1 MAIPSVVDVRTGPAV
16 TPAEDLP
23 VTQANPPIVAPGA
36 APRVPRSFMG
46 DARPGSVDPRSALTP
61 TVRVAQ
67 ATTVVSDASPAAPA
81 PRDEGFLGPVWGFFN
96 PPPPSPLLRDKKR
109 LIASYGGIDTLVQT
123 FAPEQRQQ
131 YNRLLAQTDSATEP
145 AQLVAFEQRLRDLKT
160 RVMDSARA
168 AISAEQAR
176 VEAAGG
182 TFDRLAYLQ
191 QRGWVA
197 ASWRMAAPNRAVRD
211 SVPSD
216 GAEEQRAGLYNRR
229 VPVEAEL
236 ILDTRLPIA
245 AVDRNNMGVT
255 VVRGEDYGS
264 HVGLEQAQQLLAQ
277 RNHELT
283 TARAAEQQVNRSITQ
298 GAADVQAARMRIDQA
313 RAAVARA
320 TSQAELAQREVER
333 LTALATQADT
343 AARDA
348 ETQRA
353 SAAARIASDLLNL
366 DRGIDMS
373 ILFETGRAT
382 LRPESIRQL
391 QELGTALRSESL
403 SGLPIVVDGHTDAS
417 GSPERNQVL
426 SEQRAAAVVDYLV
439 NQLGVPRTMLTS
451 RGMGQR
457 DPKDPANP
465 LADVNRRV
473 QIAIDI
479 TPQRRAELQLR
490 ANEAQLAVDTR
501 AAELARA
508 SVDASANAVNAS
520 DRFSAASTAVTDAR
534 GAFDRAQ
541 ADYIAA
547 TARLR
552 EAQAALPAATAAVTT
567 ATSNVTASQ
576 RSVERE
582 TPLAEG
588 ALFVNDFRGNHFW
601 FEGQPER
608 LPERIAEAL
617 TRGFTNGGGEE
628 ASAARE
634 LLRRRNTTTGN
645 TLALDIGTVLA
656 QTEND
661 KSGWTVLGERFGDMF
676 KGMQGRWV
684 TINGYSGRGEYV
696 TASQQVPDTVT
707 PPREQIVEVELISPD
722 MLPPSPVLARDAAVA
737 TGPAGPQDVV
747 PGDNATAPAAAADPA
762 LAPLSSPDSTLTPV
776 NAENAADA
784 LAEAARRRA
793 EEAQR
798 NLEQLRAGM
807 DQQRAAAQT
816 PGPVTAPARSPR
828 IELALN
834 FARDSAV
841 ITDASALRA
850 LGPQLL
856 SEQFRGQRIFINGH
870 TDDTG
875 SAAHNLDL
883 SRRRAQA
890 VRDYLIANFN
900 IPAEI
905 LVVQGFGATRLKN
918 SSDPQASENR
928 RVEVVVGVQ

>member
-1 MAIPSVVDVRTGPAV
+1 MAVSSVADVRARAAV
-16 TPAEDLP
+16 GAFPTSDVSPAE
-23 VTQANPPIVAPGA
+23 
-36 APRVPRSFMG
+36 
-46 DARPGSVDPRSALTP
+46 RPALTP
-61 TVRVAQ
+61 AVAPRLPRSLLGDAPLDSADPRRALTPAVRVAEAQ
-67 ATTVVSDASPAAPA
+67 ATTVASDALPA
-81 PRDEGFLGPVWGFFN
+81 PRDEGLLGPVWSFFD

-109 LIASYGGIDTLVQT
+109 LVASYGGIGTLVQA

-131 YNRLLAQTDSATEP
+131 YDRLIAQTDAATEP
-145 AQLVAFEQRLRDLKT
+145 AQLAAFEQRLRDLKT
-160 RVMDSARA
+160 RVMDAARA

-176 VEAAGG
+176 VQAAGG

-197 ASWRMAAPNRAVRD
+197 PSWRMAGSNRSVRD

-216 GAEEQRAGLYNRR
+216 GADEQRAGLYNRR
-229 VPVEAEL
+229 VPLEAEL

-245 AVDRNNMGVT
+245 AVDRNTMGVT

-264 HVGLEQAQQLLAQ
+264 HVDLEQARQLLTQ
-277 RNHELT
+277 RTDALR
-283 TARAAEQQVNRSITQ
+283 TAVAAKQQIEQSVTQ
-298 GAADVQAARMRIDQA
+298 GAADVQAARMRIDAA
-313 RAAVARA
+313 RAAVAQA

-343 AARDA
+343 AAREA

-353 SAAARIASDLLNL
+353 SAAARIATDLLNL

-403 SGLPIVVDGHTDAS
+403 SGLPIIVDGHTDAS

-439 NQLGVPRTMLTS
+439 NQLGVPRAMLTS

-457 DPKDPANP
+457 DLKDAANP

-473 QIAIDI
+473 QISIDI
-479 TPQRRAELQLR
+479 TPQRRAELRLR
-490 ANEAQLAVDTR
+490 ASEAQLAVETR

-520 DRFSAASTAVTDAR
+520 DRFSAAAKAVTDAR
-534 GAFDRAQ
+534 AAFERAQ
-541 ADYIAA
+541 ADYVAA
-547 TARLR
+547 TGRLR
-552 EAQAALPAATAAVTT
+552 DAQAALPAATTAVTK
-567 ATSNVTASQ
+567 ARDDVASAQ
-576 RSVERE
+576 RAVERE
-582 TPLAEG
+582 APLAEG

-617 TRGFTNGGGEE
+617 TRGFTNGDGG
-628 ASAARE
+628 AARE

-645 TLALDIGTVLA
+645 TLALDIGTILA
-656 QTEND
+656 RTEDD
-661 KSGWTVLGERFGDMF
+661 KSGWTVLGERFGDF
-676 KGMQGRWV
+676 FRGMPGRWV
-684 TINGYSGRGEYV
+684 TVNGYSGRGEYV

-707 PPREQIVEVELISPD
+707 PPREQIVEVQLVSPD
-722 MLPPSPVLARDAAVA
+722 MLPPAPVLARENAAA

-747 PGDNATAPAAAADPA
+747 PGDAAPTPAPAAAADPA
-762 LAPLSSPDSTLTPV
+762 LAPLASSDSSLDTA
-776 NAENAADA
+776 NAESAADA

-793 EEAQR
+793 QEAQR

-816 PGPVTAPARSPR
+816 PGPVAAPARSPR

-841 ITDASALRA
+841 ITDASSLRA

-856 SEQFRGQRIFINGH
+856 SEQLRGQRIFINGH

-875 SAAHNLDL
+875 SAAHNLEL
-883 SRRRAQA
+883 SRRRARA
-890 VRDYLIANFN
+890 VRDFLITNFD
-900 IPAEI
+900 IPAEL

-918 SSDPQASENR
+918 SGDPQAAENR
-928 RVEVVVGVQ
+928 RVEVVVGVQQ